1 MIITREYDGTFFI
14 VHDNQSVTPIN
25 EQAYN
30 AINEQNK
37 QLQQYKSIVKAVDP
51 DNLPEGEVLLFESN
65 DFINSGVLE
74 NTSDGILLSGRWGNI
89 EFFDLNITHYIETKD
104 IIKLLG

>member
-1 MIITREYDGTFFI
+1 MTEFEESKKRWSEIKSIGYDEDYIFSDLIEGLI
-14 VHDNQSVTPIN
+14 
-25 EQAYN
+25 
-30 AINEQNK
+30 K